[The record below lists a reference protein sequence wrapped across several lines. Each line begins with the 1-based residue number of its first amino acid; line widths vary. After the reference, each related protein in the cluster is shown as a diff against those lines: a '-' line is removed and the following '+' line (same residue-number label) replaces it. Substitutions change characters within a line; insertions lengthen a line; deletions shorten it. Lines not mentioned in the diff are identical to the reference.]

1 MSREGGVYTNGRK
14 RSLTRADA
22 LAKCTVNSGQLESM
36 IHGPIDTAITVK
48 NRMVRRRIGG
58 D

>member
-1 MSREGGVYTNGRK
+1 MAVRF
-14 RSLTRADA
+14 LTRADA

-48 NRMVRRRIGG
+48 NRMMRRWRG
-58 D
+58 DD